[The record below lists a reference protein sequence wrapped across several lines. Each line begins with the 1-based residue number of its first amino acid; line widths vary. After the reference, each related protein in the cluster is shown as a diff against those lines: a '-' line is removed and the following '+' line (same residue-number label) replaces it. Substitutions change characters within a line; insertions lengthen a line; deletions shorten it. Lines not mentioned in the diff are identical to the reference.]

1 MAWCGVTGVGRAVEI
16 GDGAFRRREAKG
28 EGVWGAVCF
37 SGGPRPFIGPR
48 REGEAVVQRLVS
60 GWH

>member
-1 MAWCGVTGVGRAVEI
+1 VRGHRSWPGSGASSRVT
-16 GDGAFRRREAKG
+16 FRRREAKG

-37 SGGPRPFIGPR
+37 SRGPRPFIGSQ
-48 REGEAVVQRLVS
+48 REGEAVVQWPVS